1 MVGFR
6 KACDDGYS
14 LKDIENMELDIMNCL
29 KWLLNPPT
37 LQNWT
42 DIFLT
47 QWDLYMEGCDSS
59 ESLGFV
65 DGERMYF
72 RKSDE
77 QSYVHY
83 RDFTQIIDVTMLHSD
98 SLQYKPRALVAS
110 LLFLLIGEYYKIFT
124 KKEIIHEFSASSKF
138 LFNFPQ
144 YSFFLSE
151 FLENYLGFTL
161 YEMLPTIQYLTQFF
175 EIEFLYELP
184 AAEHLF
190 EGNNLFEGYYEE
202 FLSCHIH
209 HQKALEFIKKK
220 LHK

>member
-1 MVGFR
+1 MEFR

-14 LKDIENMELDIMNCL
+14 LIEIQNMEVSIMQNL
-29 KWLLNPPT
+29 KWLLYPIT
-37 LQNWT
+37 LQTWT

-47 QWDLYMEGCDSS
+47 QWDLYIESCDQND
-59 ESLGFV
+59 LGFV
-65 DGERMYF
+65 EGERIYF

-83 RDFTQIIDVTMLHSD
+83 RDFTQIIDVVMLD
-98 SLQYKPRALVAS
+98 YETLQYKQRVMVAS
-110 LLFLLIGEYYKIFT
+110 LLFLLLGDYYKIFT
-124 KKEIIHEFSASSKF
+124 KKEIVQEFGNTSKV

-144 YSFFLSE
+144 YTFLFSE

-161 YEMLPTIQYLTQFF
+161 YEMLPTIQYLSQFF
-175 EIEFLYELP
+175 DVEFLYELP
-184 AAEHLF
+184 TAEHLF

-202 FLSCHIH
+202 FLSYHVH

>member
-1 MVGFR
+1 MEFR

-14 LKDIENMELDIMNCL
+14 LIEIQNMEVSIMQNL
-29 KWLLNPPT
+29 KWLLYPIT
-37 LQNWT
+37 LQTWT

-47 QWDLYMEGCDSS
+47 QWDLYIESCDQND
-59 ESLGFV
+59 LGFV
-65 DGERMYF
+65 EGERIYF

-83 RDFTQIIDVTMLHSD
+83 RDFTQIIDVVMLD
-98 SLQYKPRALVAS
+98 YETLQYKQRVMVAS
-110 LLFLLIGEYYKIFT
+110 LLFLLLGDYYKIFT
-124 KKEIIHEFSASSKF
+124 KKEIVQEFGNTSKV

-144 YSFFLSE
+144 YTFLFSE

-161 YEMLPTIQYLTQFF
+161 YEMLPTIQYLIQFF
-175 EIEFLYELP
+175 DVEFLYELP
-184 AAEHLF
+184 TAEHLF

-202 FLSCHIH
+202 FLSYHVH

>member
-1 MVGFR
+1 MEFR

-14 LKDIENMELDIMNCL
+14 LIEIQNMEVSIMQNL
-29 KWLLNPPT
+29 KWLLYPIT
-37 LQNWT
+37 LQTWT

-47 QWDLYMEGCDSS
+47 QWDLYIESCDQND
-59 ESLGFV
+59 LGFV
-65 DGERMYF
+65 EGERIYF

-83 RDFTQIIDVTMLHSD
+83 RDFTQIIDVVMLD
-98 SLQYKPRALVAS
+98 YETLQYKQRVMVAS
-110 LLFLLIGEYYKIFT
+110 LLFLLLGDYYKIFT
-124 KKEIIHEFSASSKF
+124 KKEIVQEFGNTSKV

-144 YSFFLSE
+144 YTFLFSE

-161 YEMLPTIQYLTQFF
+161 YEMLPTIQYLSQFF
-175 EIEFLYELP
+175 DVEFLYELP
-184 AAEHLF
+184 TAEHLF

-202 FLSCHIH
+202 FLSYHVH
-209 HQKALEFIKKK
+209 HQKALEFINKK